1 MPEHRYIAPEKRRK
15 LSSVSLLREFIS
27 ELWEFP
33 PFAAIS
39 QYLLCQCPSFSR
51 KQPSFFVLK
60 CLLNNKCLRARLP
73 GSNCDWGPM
82 RGLKNTIWSALTLR
96 KWRGSCF
103 SVLLH
108 NDESYYWALLE
119 PGRLHLPTSLSLRPW
134 GWWQRPAGKF
144 SWLTNF
150 IFTWYLLSTRFSRSG
165 WTLCFWAQLT
175 HLYLELQAALQRN
188 TVEIIPSPH
197 RNTSKL
203 LGETSCNSWLIVIL

>member
-1 MPEHRYIAPEKRRK
+1 MNFQN
-15 LSSVSLLREFIS
+15 VSNRAIS

-39 QYLLCQCPSFSR
+39 QYLLCQCPSFPR

-150 IFTWYLLSTRFSRSG
+150 IFTWYSLSTRFSRSG
-165 WTLCFWAQLT
+165 WTHVFLSTTNSPLSWITGCLAKKYSGDHSIASQK
-175 HLYLELQAALQRN
+175 YLE
-188 TVEIIPSPH
+188 T
-197 RNTSKL
+197 TWWDL
-203 LGETSCNSWLIVIL
+203 L